1 MQTEKTTEA
10 IQLLALILPTE
21 HIKHH
26 AIQNVDQKGRTSKGS
41 HPRQNHW
48 FEHIQ
53 KVQRME
59 AKYLLL
65 IKKVASKLKIPV
77 TSVQWHHLRLVK
89 SEEAALIKITA
100 RRELSL
106 VKNQAQTPIFFEEFT
121 G

>member
-1 MQTEKTTEA
+1 M
-10 IQLLALILPTE
+10 
-21 HIKHH
+21 
-26 AIQNVDQKGRTSKGS
+26 V
-41 HPRQNHW
+41 
-48 FEHIQ
+48 
-53 KVQRME
+53 